1 MATRKLMV
9 LTLIET
15 VLMCE
20 ACHHSQYPIADVGLQ
35 EDERAQDSKRD
46 TCSSTRNSYPASKHP
61 DSNWTLPV
69 LHCCNSIH
77 PPAVE

>member
-46 TCSSTRNSYPASKHP
+46 SRAVPPGTRILRRNTPTQTGPCPSYTA
-61 DSNWTLPV
+61 V
-69 LHCCNSIH
+69 IRFI
-77 PPAVE
+77 PPR